1 MSEIQKNLL
10 GLLLDKF
17 EKSKRFYK
25 ENKVNQS
32 FSCRPVDI
40 YADYDSDYTS
50 VDDIHEFEQEMLEL
64 EQAELVSVVWEKSR
78 KRSVIIKITA
88 KLDKIGDYYL
98 LLDRVDKNTLKNNT
112 VAVLEKHLDTV
123 PITTAFCKA
132 QIDRLNDRKKL
143 DFTVSDE
150 ELEKLL
156 HCLRYIE
163 NNDTEIME
171 RELSI
176 EIFHDSKAFEKH
188 YKSRICKII
197 SKYSE
202 TAHYDDEVILPQY
215 QVVQN
220 PSYIYVKG
228 NGCIKY
234 CDGYEIQLNED
245 HPVAI
250 CSKDIEKITSIDTSA
265 NEAVTIENL
274 TSFNRTSP
282 SRRFLVYL
290 SGYNNSVKSK
300 FLSKLHSS
308 GKIGEW
314 YHFGDIDPDG
324 FFILKHLC
332 DDSGIEFQPL
342 FMTVEELKKYSDY
355 CKPLEKNDI
364 VKANSLINIGYYSDV
379 AKYML
384 DNNCKLEQEIISWKM
399 R

>member
-1 MSEIQKNLL
+1 ML
-10 GLLLDKF
+10 GLLLDKY
-17 EKSKRFYK
+17 ENSKRFYN

-32 FSCRPVDI
+32 FSCRPVDV
-40 YADYDSDYTS
+40 YADYDSDYAS

-64 EQAELVSVVWEKSR
+64 EKAALVSVVWEKSR
-78 KRSVIIKITA
+78 KRSVILKIKA
-88 KLDKIGDYYL
+88 ELDRISDYYP

-112 VAVLEKHLDTV
+112 VAILEKHLDTV
-123 PITTAFCKA
+123 SITTAFCKA
-132 QIDRLNDRKKL
+132 QIEKLNDRKKL
-143 DFTVSDE
+143 DFALSDE

-156 HCLRYIE
+156 CCLEYIE
-163 NNDTEIME
+163 NNETEIME

-176 EIFHDSKAFEKH
+176 EIFHDSKEFEKH
-188 YKSRICKII
+188 YRSRICKII

-202 TAHYDDEVILPQY
+202 AVHYDDEVILPQY

-234 CDGYEIQLNED
+234 HDGYEIQLNEE

-250 CSKDIEKITSIDTSA
+250 CSKDIEKIASIDTSA
-265 NEAVTIENL
+265 AEALTIENL
-274 TSFNRTSP
+274 TSFNRMS
-282 SRRFLVYL
+282 SSGRFLVYL
-290 SGYNNSVKSK
+290 SGYNNSVKSR
-300 FLSKLHSS
+300 FLNTLRCGAQI
-308 GKIGEW
+308 GKW

-324 FFILKHLC
+324 FYILKHLC

-342 FMTVEELKKYSDY
+342 YMTVAELKKYSDY

-364 VKANSLINIGYYSDV
+364 VKANSLIDIGYYTDV